1 MSINAVMLV
10 KDRVRLTMQAVTTFC
25 KNTEGD
31 WTLTILDD
39 SENDD
44 VMKALRPVITSQK
57 RRLSLT
63 AVRTVEDMSGIV
75 GRMKDAGTVWSLSDW
90 GTSDW
95 LYLSDNDVYFTP
107 GWNTKMEK
115 VMLEAE
121 KRAFKLLGGQNHP
134 YHLPLSQRRGQ
145 APLPDGMHSYLA
157 VAGTSWLM
165 RWPTWERF
173 GPLEGTAKG
182 VGQSEDTA
190 FCNRIRD
197 AGYRVG
203 AMCPPVVI
211 DTSLTTTDG
220 RPVIGI
226 ETKVQEPGIIYE

>member
-10 KDRVRLTMQAVTTFC
+10 KDRVRLTVQAVTSFC
-25 KNTEGD
+25 RNTEGD
-31 WTLTILDD
+31 WTLTLVDD
-39 SENDD
+39 SETIE
-44 VMKALRPVITSQK
+44 VLQVLAPVVTGYVK
-57 RRLSLT
+57 RFSAIRVANPLI
-63 AVRTVEDMSGIV
+63 SGIV
-75 GRMKDAGTVWSLSDW
+75 GCMKDLGVEWSRSDW

-145 APLPDGMHSYLA
+145 LPLPDGMHSYLA

-173 GPLEGTAKG
+173 GPLGGTAKG

-226 ETKVQEPGIIYE
+226 ETKVQEPGVIYE